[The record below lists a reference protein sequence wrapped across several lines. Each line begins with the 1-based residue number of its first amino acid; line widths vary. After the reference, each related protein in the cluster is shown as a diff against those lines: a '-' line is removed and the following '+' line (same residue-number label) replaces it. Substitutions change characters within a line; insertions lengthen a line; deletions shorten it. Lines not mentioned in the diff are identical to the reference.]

1 MHETN
6 WDPSLKIKAKE
17 IAHKGVFYSI
27 EELKAMDK
35 GFQKALIKKER
46 KTLGALLGNQK
57 ANSVADMA
65 AVLAKLNFMMDVDV
79 EKEAEMRDAIEKT
92 SAVVTESA
100 EPKEK
105 DLDSILLPRVAPD
118 YDPIKVLWRDIL
130 DAEYAQSWPLG
141 VVHGYMRSTR
151 HASAD
156 PADLEM
162 LRKEWEND
170 PRKRSR
176 EGVGKDRR
184 WIKKAEKRKVRRDP
198 ESKHKPAR
206 EVEVLEE

>member
-1 MHETN
+1 
-6 WDPSLKIKAKE
+6 
-17 IAHKGVFYSI
+17 
-27 EELKAMDK
+27 MDK

-176 EGVGKDRR
+176 EEVGKDRR